1 MATTNYDPEG
11 IAIAPD
17 NTLWIASEGNASDS
31 RPNLVRVQ
39 AADNLFSSSEKSV
52 YNMLPNLKATKGW
65 ITDKPEGVAI
75 TSNGRTYVVT
85 DNDGVEDWSGETWFL
100 DLGRFQPRMAVNFLQ
115 SCQDLRR
122 NDGLPNAW
130 KHHADSPV

>member
-17 NTLWIASEGNASDS
+17 NTLWIASEGNARDS

-39 AADNLFSSSEKSV
+39 AADNLISSSEKSV

-65 ITDKPEGVAI
+65 ITDKQEGVAI

-100 DLGRFQPRMAVNFLQ
+100 DLGSFQQLFR
-115 SCQDLRR
+115 
-122 NDGLPNAW
+122 
-130 KHHADSPV
+130 

>member
-17 NTLWIASEGNASDS
+17 NALWIASEGNASDS

-39 AADNLFSSSEKSV
+39 ATDNLISNGEKSV
-52 YNMLPNLKATKGW
+52 YDMVPNLKATNGW

-75 TSNGRTYVVT
+75 TNSGRTFVVT

-100 DLGRFQPRMAVNFLQ
+100 DLGRFQLLFR
-115 SCQDLRR
+115 
-122 NDGLPNAW
+122 
-130 KHHADSPV
+130 

>member
-39 AADNLFSSSEKSV
+39 AADNLITSSEKSV
-52 YNMLPNLKATKGW
+52 YNLIPNLKATNGW

-100 DLGRFQPRMAVNFLQ
+100 DLGSFQQLFR
-115 SCQDLRR
+115 
-122 NDGLPNAW
+122 
-130 KHHADSPV
+130 